1 MNASLHHQVSVLDP
15 QMREYFEERAAIL
28 EFDCNLSRA
37 KAEFLA
43 WMETSAAME
52 KSKKT
57 LAQRVAAMARL
68 QAQQPHHLH
77 IRKRVDSALLAAGG
91 AA

>member
-1 MNASLHHQVSVLDP
+1 MSLSLQQQLSKLDP

-28 EFDCNLSRA
+28 EFDCKLSRS

-43 WMETSAAME
+43 WMETSAETE

-57 LAQRVAAMARL
+57 LAQRIAAMAQH
-68 QAQQPHHLH
+68 QAQQPQHLH
-77 IRKRVDSALLAAGG
+77 ISKRVDSAQLAAGVE
-91 AA
+91 A